1 MQRIIIHGGCGA
13 REDANTPFSAYH
25 ENLLPIIQ
33 AAREFLESSKDAIE
47 TALFAA
53 KLLEDNPIFNAGT
66 GSRVQQDGQI
76 RMSASYMDSR
86 SNKFAG
92 VINIQNVQHPSAV
105 AHALHEQHHSILSG
119 EHASKHAYEKL
130 QMMPYNPMTKKRWQ
144 EYLELKRGL
153 TGTIGVVVLDDN
165 GVLCAITST
174 GGAGFEVPGRV
185 GDSPTVAGNF
195 ASAVMG
201 ISCTGIGEEIV
212 NKAIATKVHTRV
224 LDGMQLADA
233 VKRSIAE
240 SDVDGDYAGLIA
252 IDASGNIC
260 TGTTKIAQ
268 TLYAYYD
275 GNAYKTFLADIKE
288 A

>member
-13 REDANTPFSAYH
+13 REDVNTPFSAYH

-33 AAREFLESSKDAIE
+33 AAREFLEFSKDAIE

-53 KLLEDNPIFNAGT
+53 KLLEDNPVFNAGT

-105 AHALHEQHHSILSG
+105 AHALHRQHHSILSG
-119 EHASKHAYEKL
+119 EHASEYAYENL
-130 QMMPYNPMTKKRWQ
+130 QMMPYNPMTEKRWQ

>member
-13 REDANTPFSAYH
+13 REDLNTPFEAYH

-33 AAREFLESSKDAIE
+33 AAREFLEQSNDAIQ

-53 KLLEDNPIFNAGT
+53 RLLENNPIFNAGT

-86 SNKFAG
+86 KNKFAG

-105 AHALHEQHHSILSG
+105 AYALHNQHHSILSG
-119 EHASKHAYEKL
+119 EYATKHAYENL
-130 QMMPYNPMTKKRWQ
+130 QMMPYNPMTEKRWQ

-153 TGTIGVVVLDDN
+153 TGTIGVVVLDDS

-224 LDGMQLADA
+224 LDGMPLNEA
-233 VKRSIAE
+233 VNRAIAE
-240 SDVDGDYAGLIA
+240 SNVDGDYAGLIA
-252 IDASGNIC
+252 IDAKGNIC
-260 TGTTKIAQ
+260 TGTTTIAQ

-275 GNAYKTFLADIKE
+275 GNEYKTFLDDIQD
-288 A
+288 